1 MLRIALR
8 AILVLVIAGAALV
21 LLRGTGGPKL
31 IHSED
36 SQFGKLLVFEEN
48 GERCMN
54 FNSMHDVG
62 RQTCMSL
69 EHPGQLVFS
78 YTLMMM
84 TALYINPKPRNILI
98 VGLGGATLQKTLA
111 ALLPDTVIDTVEIDL
126 AVGKVAARY
135 FGYQEG
141 PVQRLFLE
149 DGRAYIERA
158 HRDGL
163 QYDMVMLDAFDVD
176 YIPEHLMTLEFLQHV
191 RGILAPGGVAVANT
205 FTESQLYARESA
217 TYAAVFGEFF
227 NLQTGNRVIMA
238 VNGELPGRDQLAR
251 NAKALDAV
259 LGPLGVNAEE
269 ALEMYSRRQAIAD
282 DAPVLRD

>member
-1 MLRIALR
+1 VVA
-8 AILVLVIAGAALV
+8 V
-21 LLRGTGGPKL
+21 
-31 IHSED
+31 
-36 SQFGKLLVFEEN
+36 
-48 GERCMN
+48 
-54 FNSMHDVG
+54 
-62 RQTCMSL
+62 SL
-69 EHPGQLVFS
+69 
-78 YTLMMM
+78 
-84 TALYINPKPRNILI
+84 
-98 VGLGGATLQKTLA
+98 
-111 ALLPDTVIDTVEIDL
+111 
-126 AVGKVAARY
+126 
-135 FGYQEG
+135 
-141 PVQRLFLE
+141 
-149 DGRAYIERA
+149 YIERA

>member
-1 MLRIALR
+1 
-8 AILVLVIAGAALV
+8 
-21 LLRGTGGPKL
+21 
-31 IHSED
+31 
-36 SQFGKLLVFEEN
+36 
-48 GERCMN
+48 
-54 FNSMHDVG
+54 
-62 RQTCMSL
+62 MSL
-69 EHPGQLVFS
+69 EHPAQLVFS
-78 YTLMMM
+78 YTRMMM

-111 ALLPDTVIDTVEIDL
+111 ALLPDTVIDTVEIDP
-126 AVGKVAARY
+126 AVGKVAAGY

-141 PVQRLFLE
+141 PAQRLFLE
-149 DGRAYIERA
+149 DGRGYIERA